1 MIKNLEQYPIVNEVL
16 WDKHGLIGFEKTIA
30 DHWEAG
36 RIKGPVHLSGGN
48 EEELLEIGKR
58 IKPTDWV
65 FSTWRSHYHALIKG
79 VPSEWLEQEIVPLV
93 PNHLQDVFDKNLPEG
108 VNALFNRYKD
118 TANNVVLPIYSFVK
132 NKQHITCIY
141 QDNKWEILENRKM
154 NNYINFIC
162 DEFVAVFTNIWY
174 TQNKIKISKD
184 EKLKDLYLLYN
195 KKVLGDGKKKEQLQ
209 NKIREDIKICF
220 KQKINGIVSVEV
232 E

>member
-79 VPSEWLEQEIVPLV
+79 IPSEWLEQEILEGRSITIVSEEHRFYASAIVGAIIPIATGVALANKRDDKNDKVWCFVGDMAFETGGFYEMHKYAQRYDLPITFVVEDNGVSTNTPTEETWNGIKREV
-93 PNHLQDVFDKNLPEG
+93 PN
-108 VNALFNRYKD
+108 
-118 TANNVVLPIYSFVK
+118 NV
-132 NKQHITCIY
+132 
-141 QDNKWEILENRKM
+141 
-154 NNYINFIC
+154 
-162 DEFVAVFTNIWY
+162 IWY
-174 TQNKIKISKD
+174 N
-184 EKLKDLYLLYN
+184 Y
-195 KKVLGDGKKKEQLQ
+195 KKEWPHYGTG
-209 NKIREDIKICF
+209 KWVIF
-220 KQKINGIVSVEV
+220 
-232 E
+232 